1 MDSTLQKNHVRRAA
15 ITLLVLLCYLTGA
28 RAQQA
33 LPYSY
38 GFEDNALTTDGWVL
52 QGATSISTGINSTA
66 KRTGTYGFH
75 FHFSEQN
82 AYLLSPVLT
91 GGDVG
96 IDLSF
101 WYKEASSNYGDEQFQ
116 VGYTD
121 DETNEDASTYNYG
134 GVVTA
139 STSWQEYT
147 NSFPAGTKRIAI
159 KYIYNDCFYLYLDDF
174 TFEVHASCVKP
185 TGVTVSDITNEGAV
199 VSWTSDAD
207 AWNVRYRIS
216 GSTDDWTI
224 ESCNKGTEYPLDG
237 LDAGTTYEVQ
247 VQTDCGSGSTS
258 NWTDIVSFTTAF
270 CDPVNQCLVNIT
282 LTDSYGDGWNNN
294 QMQVVDAE
302 TGAILGTF
310 TLSSGNSGSF
320 TLNVCKDRTINF
332 VYVASGNYSTEN
344 GWVITDVNDD
354 VIAER
359 EGCNNGCDPTPG
371 IVATYTVDCD
381 NSCQKPKNL
390 TTSELTAT
398 SVKLTWEGTADEWI
412 IGYVADDPT
421 EEYELVPGV
430 TENTYTITGLA
441 PETLYYVAVRPA
453 CDMKWCDQV
462 SFTTLEKYP
471 APTAIAVSD
480 ITTNSAAISW
490 TGTADSYNLRYRTI
504 TENVAFFED
513 FEGLTGNALPDGWT
527 TIDADGDGQDWFS
540 FTPDDVDDKYG
551 NPTVFDTSCAT
562 SASFNSNTQSALNPD
577 NWLVSPQLD
586 LQGNLSVWVRAQ
598 DPDWAAE
605 HFAIYLSTTGTD
617 VADFTTTLVAE
628 TEATDEYVEYTADLS
643 AYEGQQ
649 GYIAIRHFN
658 CTDMFRLNVDN
669 FTITSI
675 TPTSEWVTVNNATSP
690 KTLESLAEYTKYQV
704 QVQGVYSEGTSKWA
718 GTIFTTLSSNPVATD
733 VVVTPAHTSATI
745 SWTANSDSYEVK
757 YRTAAY
763 SEKIFFED
771 FESGI
776 GEWTTSNLE
785 SGGGVMDGAG
795 ISGGAGFAFKWTS
808 NPPQYLISPELS
820 GIVEGN
826 KLSFSYKN
834 YSAGYQESFKVGY
847 STKGNDVENDFT
859 WSEETTVDAD
869 TNWHLYELT
878 LPADVTYVSIQCT
891 SDDMYYLFV
900 DNIGIYGADI
910 PAGEWT
916 TVPTTETSVE
926 ITGLE
931 MDTEYEYQIIGIKNS
946 TPNEGTAIASFTTYS
961 ENDKLFLADGNWN
974 VDANWTPAGVP
985 TATQNALLYAAVTIP
1000 SGVVAT
1006 AKNVT
1011 IDGGSITIKDGG
1023 ELKTNSTVDV
1033 TMEKSIAGYGDGEG
1047 KFNLISSIV
1056 DTEYDSDAVEGLMEG
1071 DYDYFRF
1078 VRSMNLEWRS
1088 YALTNF
1094 NMTAGNGFL
1103 YANKANKTLKFT
1115 GETWASQDNTLT
1127 MSVTY
1132 SDSYPM
1138 SMILAGNPF
1147 TCTGTIYFVNGSN
1160 NITGT
1165 IYKLNA
1171 AGDGFEAY
1179 EGYASVAPGEAV
1191 LVEYSESGK
1200 IYFESENYGNGTSL
1214 GAAEILLPQH
1224 GSTANVDA
1232 GPVITLT
1239 DDATDNSDAITTY
1252 NGKNIVVRLADR
1264 TLYKDGKWNTLTV
1277 PFGVTIAGSAL
1288 DGATAREVSDATV
1301 SGSTLNLTF
1310 SDPVDALVAGTPYII
1325 KWADG
1330 DNIVAPVFTN
1340 VVIDNTDNSYD
1351 NGEAG
1356 NEQVRFLGT
1365 YDALTFESEDESIL
1379 FMGANNNLYY
1389 PNGEAPS
1396 YVKACRAYFKI
1407 GDESGANVISY
1418 FNIDFG
1424 DETTSVN
1431 LNVNDNL
1438 NFDKNAP
1445 MYNISGQRVSDSYKG
1460 IVIVNGKKVVIK

>member
-1 MDSTLQKNHVRRAA
+1 MDSKLQKNHVRRAA
-15 ITLLVLLCYLTGA
+15 IALLVMLFCLTGT

-38 GFEDNALTTDGWVL
+38 GFEDDALTTDGWVL
-52 QGATSISTGINSTA
+52 QGATSSSTGINSNA
-66 KRTGTYGFH
+66 KRTGTYGFL
-75 FHFSEQN
+75 FNYSEQS

-91 GGDVG
+91 GGEVG

-101 WYKEASSNYGDEQFQ
+101 WYNEKSSSYGDEQFQ
-116 VGYTD
+116 VGYTT
-121 DETNEDASTYNYG
+121 DETNEDASTYTYG
-134 GVVTA
+134 DVVTA

-159 KYIYNDCFYLYLDDF
+159 KYIYTNALYLFLDDF

-294 QMQVVDAE
+294 KLEVRDASD
-302 TGAILGTF
+302 ILLGTF
-310 TLSSGNSGSF
+310 TLSSGASGDFS
-320 TLNVCKDRTINF
+320 LNVCNGREIKF

-344 GWVITDVNDD
+344 GWIITDVNDE
-354 VIAER
+354 VISEH
-359 EGCNNGCDPTPG
+359 EGCNSGCTPTAG
-371 IVATYTVDCD
+371 IIATYTVDCD

-390 TTSELTAT
+390 AISELTAT
-398 SVKLTWEGTADEWI
+398 SVKLTWEGTSDEWI

-421 EEYELVPGV
+421 EEYELVSGV
-430 TENTYTITGLA
+430 TENTYTITGLD

-453 CDMKWCDQV
+453 CDMTKWCDQV

-480 ITTNSAAISW
+480 ITTSSATISW
-490 TGTADSYNLRYRTI
+490 TGSADSYNLRYRSFTDGAVVFSDDFESGVDQWTI
-504 TENVAFFED
+504 IRNGEGVDGTDWQQFAASNMDANMAAHSGTYVAMSRSWSQNVAYNVD
-513 FEGLTGNALPDGWT
+513 NWMISPQVDLGGTMTYWVMD
-527 TIDADGDGQDWFS
+527 DGQYHEHY
-540 FTPDDVDDKYG
+540 DVYVS
-551 NPTVFDTSCAT
+551 TTT
-562 SASFNSNTQSALNPD
+562 TNPD
-577 NWLVSPQLD
+577 
-586 LQGNLSVWVRAQ
+586 A
-598 DPDWAAE
+598 
-605 HFAIYLSTTGTD
+605 F
-617 VADFTTTLVAE
+617 TLVYAPGDASAE
-628 TEATDEYVEYTADLS
+628 WTQHTVDLS
-643 AYEGQQ
+643 AYDGQT
-649 GYIAIRHFN
+649 GYVAFRN
-658 CTDMFRLNVDN
+658 TDNDQDFLFIDDV
-669 FTITSI
+669 TITSI

-690 KTLESLAEYTKYQV
+690 KTLESLAEYTKYQA
-704 QVQGVYSEGTSKWA
+704 QVQGVYSEGTSKWV
-718 GTIFTTLSSNPVATD
+718 GTTFTTLSSNPIATD

-745 SWTANSDSYEVK
+745 SWTGSSDSYEVK

-785 SGGGVMDGAG
+785 SGGGVTNGAG
-795 ISGGAGFAFKWTS
+795 ISGGSGFAFKYTT

-847 STKGNDVENDFT
+847 STIGNDVENDFT

-985 TATQNALLYAAVTIP
+985 TATQNALLCAAVTIP

-1006 AKNVT
+1006 AKNIIMGT
-1011 IDGGSITIKDGG
+1011 DAAITIKDGG

-1115 GETWASQDNTLT
+1115 GETWASQDNRLT

-1132 SDSYPM
+1132 SASYPM

-1191 LVEYSESGK
+1191 LVEYSEDGK

-1224 GSTANVDA
+1224 GSTDNVDA
-1232 GPVITLT
+1232 GPVVTLT
-1239 DDATDNSDAITTY
+1239 DDATDNSDVITAY

-1340 VVIDNTDNSYD
+1340 VTIANTDNSYD

-1407 GDESGANVISY
+1407 GEDSNTARIISD

-1424 DETTSVN
+1424 DGTTSVN